1 MKKNADKYGI
11 KVSDIMKLIPNLG
24 DETNYE
30 LHYRNLQLY
39 LSLGIKLTKIH
50 WVLLFKQSEWMKK
63 YTDFNTVKRT
73 NAANSFQKITFL
85 N

>member
-1 MKKNADKYGI
+1 
-11 KVSDIMKLIPNLG
+11 MKLIPNLG

-30 LHYRNLQLY
+30 VHYRNLQLY
-39 LSLGIKLTKIH
+39 LPLGIKLTKIH

-73 NAANSFQKITFL
+73 NASNSFEKKT
-85 N
+85 